1 MQETEHQKVRHLL
14 EERIADADLLKP
26 YRPTCHDEGDL
37 VRVSATGVFP
47 AVDAELAFRI
57 EKQIGG
63 GFAGQVYRVVLEEI
77 EGEPIEG
84 LEVGKTYAVKI
95 LVPPSR
101 FSLMFRNLLY
111 AMAFQ
116 GSFSAQVNPDAV
128 RAGALWQKLI
138 RRGAALSL
146 GSERAV
152 VDVHATFHDEALLSY
167 GEISEWVA
175 GRVWRFEIND
185 RVFRRLRTKLGDGEP
200 PEDVGSH
207 EYLRKKAFMRDL
219 VRHFHTM
226 GAPEL
231 ARQYEWWTLKSQP
244 NALKRM
250 DGVSAGLDDLCAID
264 FRAGLAL
271 LPFLPM
277 APGDFVLILRG
288 LFRGRLVQ
296 FDRGDMAVLDAYLM
310 EHAEHFA
317 GYEPAVAELVE
328 REAAYR
334 ASLPDVTHHHV
345 RLFRG
350 DLRASIRNGFITA
363 WRTLALV
370 DEQGEERLRS
380 STPFYLLF
388 LVLGL
393 FPLVGRPLRRIIG
406 DRGGYAQHV
415 HRTLTSWSYFVR
427 RFRVSQQA
435 KLIDWHRDE
444 AVSSERAT
452 ALADRPV
459 RTFLRGMLV
468 GWMPAKLHRYLT
480 DWAYFKERTWDA
492 VSYPVKLYMIPAERE
507 QWLRDQVE
515 EGREEGMLSDAE
527 ADDILAKLKEPFIQ
541 KYLKSV
547 AVHACT
553 LPVTQIVTAV
563 AAPLAIKFTLARGGS
578 PAEATAAAVAVA
590 VFLQTTPIS
599 PGSLT
604 RGAYVFFMMI
614 KDRDIK
620 NYWIAAFVSFWHYIG
635 YLAFPIQMVVKY
647 PDLARFMA
655 GRWAA
660 KLVNIIPVFGERGAL
675 LEHWMFDG
683 FFNAPIT
690 VRRWASDR
698 WNRRKKDKAAE
709 GGA

>member
-1 MQETEHQKVRHLL
+1 MHETTHQQIRGML
-14 EERIADADLLKP
+14 EQRITDADLLKP
-26 YRPTCHDEGDL
+26 YRPSCHDVGDL
-37 VRVSATGVFP
+37 IQVKATGVWP
-47 AVDAELAFRI
+47 AHEATIGFRI
-57 EKQIGG
+57 LKQIGG
-63 GFAGQVYRVVLEEI
+63 GFAGQVYRVELEEI
-77 EGEPIEG
+77 DGEPIEG
-84 LEVGKTYAVKI
+84 LEIGQTYAVKI

-116 GSFSAQVNPDAV
+116 GSFSAQVNPDAA

-152 VDVHATFHDEALLSY
+152 VDIHATFYDDQLLSF

-185 RVFRRLRTKLGDGEP
+185 HVFRRLFRAGASSPPDEGLGS
-200 PEDVGSH
+200 V
-207 EYLRKKAFMRDL
+207 EYLRKKAFMADL

-277 APGDFVLILRG
+277 APGDFALIFRG
-288 LFRGRLVQ
+288 LLRGRLVQ
-296 FDRGDMAVLDAYLM
+296 FDRGNLDVLDAYLVQH
-310 EHAEHFA
+310 EEHFA
-317 GYEPAVAELVE
+317 DYRPAVAELVE

-334 ASLPDVTHHHV
+334 ASLPDLTHHHV
-345 RLFRG
+345 KVLKPE
-350 DLRASIRNGFITA
+350 LRASIRKGYITA

-370 DEQGEERLRS
+370 DQAGADRLRR
-380 STPFYLLF
+380 STPFF
-388 LVLGL
+388 LVFLMLGVL
-393 FPLVGRPLRRIIG
+393 PFVGRPLRRILG
-406 DRGGYAQHV
+406 DRRYAGHV
-415 HRTLTSWSYFVR
+415 RRTLTSWGYFTR
-427 RFRVSQQA
+427 RFRASQHA
-435 KLIDWHRDE
+435 RLIDWHRDE
-444 AVSSERAT
+444 AVT
-452 ALADRPV
+452 AETVTRLADRPL
-459 RTFLRGMLV
+459 RTWFRGLLV
-468 GWMPAKLHRYLT
+468 GWMPAKLHRYVT

-492 VSYPVKLYMIPAERE
+492 VTHPVKLYLLSEERE
-507 QWLRDQVE
+507 KWLRDQVE
-515 EGREEGMLSDAE
+515 EGREEGMLSDEE
-527 ADDILAKLKEPFIQ
+527 ADDILAKLGDPFIQ

-553 LPVTQIVTAV
+553 LPVTQVVAAV
-563 AAPLAIKFTLARGGS
+563 AAPTAAWWVHTRGGS
-578 PAEATAAAVAVA
+578 PAEAAAAATAAVI
-590 VFLQTTPIS
+590 FLQTTPIS
-599 PGSLT
+599 PGSMV
-604 RGAYVFFMMI
+604 RGAYVFFMII
-614 KDRDIK
+614 KDRNIR

-635 YLAFPIQMVVKY
+635 YLAFPIQMVATY

-690 VRRWASDR
+690 IRRWFGDR
-698 WNRRKKDKAAE
+698 FGRRKKDEAAGE
-709 GGA
+709 TP

>member
-1 MQETEHQKVRHLL
+1 ML
-14 EERIADADLLKP
+14 EQLIADAELLKP
-26 YRPTCHDEGDL
+26 YRPRCHDVGDL
-37 VRVSATGVFP
+37 IRVQATGVFP
-47 AVDAELAFRI
+47 AGEAELGFRI
-57 EKQIGG
+57 QKQIGG
-63 GFAGQVYRVVLEEI
+63 GFAGQVYRVELEEL

-116 GSFSAQVNPDAV
+116 GNFSAQVNLDAM

-152 VDVHATFHDEALLSY
+152 VDVHATFYDEQLLSF
-167 GEISEWVA
+167 GEISEWVT
-175 GRVWRFEIND
+175 GRVWRFAIND
-185 RVFRRLRTKLGDGEP
+185 HVFRRLFARTGDGPP
-200 PEDVGSH
+200 PEDLGSE
-207 EYLRKKAFMRDL
+207 EYLRKKTFMRDL

-271 LPFLPM
+271 LAFLPM
-277 APGDFVLILRG
+277 APGDIPLILRG
-288 LFRGRLVQ
+288 LLRGRLVQ
-296 FDRGDMAVLDAYLM
+296 FDRGDMEKLDAYLV
-310 EHAEHFA
+310 EHEEHFA
-317 GYEPAVAELVE
+317 DYRPAVAELVE

-345 RLFRG
+345 RALG
-350 DLRASIRNGFITA
+350 AGLRASIRRGHITA
-363 WRTLALV
+363 WRNLALV
-370 DEQGEERLRS
+370 DAAGAERLGRS
-380 STPFYLLF
+380 TAFFLLF

-393 FPLVGRPLRRIIG
+393 LPLVGRPLRRIVG
-406 DRGGYAQHV
+406 DRSGYAQHV
-415 HRTLTSWSYFVR
+415 HRTLTSWGYFTR
-427 RFRVSQQA
+427 RFRASQQA

-444 AVSSERAT
+444 AVTTDTAT
-452 ALADRPV
+452 RLADRPL
-459 RTFLRGMLV
+459 RTFCRGLLV
-468 GWMPAKLHRYLT
+468 GWMPAKLHHLLT
-480 DWAYFKERTWDA
+480 DWAYFKERAWDA
-492 VSYPVKLYMIPAERE
+492 VSHPVKLYLIPAERE

-515 EGREEGMLSDAE
+515 EGRDEGMLSDAE
-527 ADDILAKLKEPFIQ
+527 ADDILTRLKEPFIQ

-553 LPVTQIVTAV
+553 LPVTQIVTLI
-563 AAPLAIKFTLARGGS
+563 AAPLAAKFVLTRGGS
-578 PAEATAAAVAVA
+578 VADATGAAAAVA

-599 PGSLT
+599 PGSMT

-614 KDRDIK
+614 KDRDFK

-635 YLAFPIQMVVKY
+635 YLAFPIQMVAKY

-675 LEHWMFDG
+675 LEHWMFDA

-690 VRRWASDR
+690 IRRWAGDL
-698 WNRRKKDKAAE
+698 WNRLRKRGPAE
-709 GGA
+709 EGT